1 MITNIPHIIESELLK
16 YFSRKEL
23 QFGLRNLDRNEF
35 QCSFHKGNFP
45 KSFIATG
52 LQLGHPIYN
61 IKVQKKIEAT
71 EISSSCNC
79 VKGKKDQRCEHSVAF
94 LLHYL
99 INYTDLTDFNNEA
112 GNEDPDIAHA
122 QFVGKVVKSGNK
134 LVNSNYKHFSQIKY
148 KLNNNEIIDYPKP
161 IEGKDI
167 KYLFHLSAPVL
178 IKNHVEPISPIL
190 MSYSDGKE
198 HSSISI
204 FESKYLFNWDS
215 GELIRADKKLS
226 TLFAQ
231 IEEMNHFIQPWFI
244 ASSLADDNSNITKLK
259 INSFPVDFQKAQEPK
274 IHFSIEEQ
282 SQYSLK
288 VKLFFSIDNNHYLP
302 QFLKNLSNGFGILNN
317 FESKVELKSFLENFF
332 VNDEKYKNFLMTL
345 KAKENHEKTFDL
357 LAQHDEIYDLI
368 AKDDEYILVK
378 YNFKLIK
385 EILYAVL
392 TKLDEHTYFSS
403 KFIQEEQSLNFHY
416 LKGKDQ
422 SVLLNLLKEFKDKE
436 IVLTYLDKK
445 VRTWTSGIK
454 FNRNKSSTNWFD
466 IDIDLTEG
474 DFNLIKNFNPENL
487 ALEDDNELVLLN
499 EDEKNYIRFVK
510 KYLKE
515 SKKDPNNKF
524 KYNLKFN
531 RCRLFDIYHLYRY
544 SGDNLLT
551 EEELDTCNKLMNI
564 ENLPPFEFPSQLNG
578 TPRDYQKTGYQWI
591 RLLYDLKLGAC
602 LADDMGLGKTFQTI
616 SFLQS
621 IIHEVDRV
629 LIVSPVSILA
639 NWVQEFEK
647 FSDMKPTLFYG
658 KDRSFSKDDKII
670 ITSYG
675 LMRKEAEGLLSKYEW
690 DVFIMDE
697 VQKLK
702 NYKSLGS
709 KASRMINANY
719 RLCLT
724 GTPVENDLS
733 EFYNIVDL
741 AIPGI
746 WGEASEINSFK
757 RSKDARF
764 IARDIAKPFIL
775 RRTKKQVLHDL
786 PDKIEQTVYLNFSSE
801 EKENY
806 KKTLDRIRKE
816 ILENQDNK
824 KYIKV
829 LNNILNLRQLCLW
842 QNTDEN
848 FYSSKIDYLSD
859 NLEQILNEDTKGQVL
874 IYSQFTRYLDLIEK
888 RLNEKKWSFSRLDG
902 SYSLKKREAQIK
914 LFKEGKNKVFLIS
927 LKAGGLGLNLT
938 EANYIF
944 LMDPWW
950 NPAVESQAVDRAH
963 RIGQEDVLTV
973 FRPIIKD
980 SVEEKVLALQQ
991 KKKELFDDLLN
1002 PEASTDFSGKITLE
1016 DFQMLL
1022 SE

>member
-1 MITNIPHIIESELLK
+1 MITSIPHIIESELLK

-23 QFGLRNLDRNEF
+23 QVGLRNLDRSEF

-61 IKVQKKIEAT
+61 IKVQKKIASKEV
-71 EISSSCNC
+71 SSSCNC
-79 VKGKKDQRCEHSVAF
+79 LKGKKDQTCEHSVAF
-94 LLHYL
+94 LLYYL
-99 INYTDLTDFNNEA
+99 LNYTDLTEFNTETENQ
-112 GNEDPDIAHA
+112 DPDIAHA

-148 KLNNNEIIDYPKP
+148 RLNNDEVIDYPDF
-161 IEGKDI
+161 IEPENL
-167 KYLFHLSAPVL
+167 KYIFHLSSPVI

-190 MSYSDGKE
+190 MSYSDESE

-204 FESKYLFNWDS
+204 FESKFIFNWDN
-215 GELIRADKKLS
+215 GKLIKAHPKLS
-226 TLFAQ
+226 TLFGQ

-244 ASSLADDNSNITKLK
+244 TSSLASEAAEYTKLK
-259 INSFPVDFQKAQEPK
+259 INSYPVDFDKAIEPK
-274 IHFSIEEQ
+274 VHFSIQEQ

-288 VKLFFSIDNNHYLP
+288 VKLSFVIENNHYLP
-302 QFLKNLSNGFGILNN
+302 QFLKNVCNGFGVLNN

-332 VNDEKYKNFLMTL
+332 INDEKYKNFLMTL
-345 KAKENHEKTFDL
+345 KSKENYEKIFDL
-357 LAQHDEIYDLI
+357 LASKDEIYDLEPN
-368 AKDDEYILVK
+368 DQEYTLIK

-385 EILYAVL
+385 EVLAAILNN
-392 TKLDEHTYFSS
+392 LDEHTYFSS
-403 KFIQEEQSLNFHY
+403 KFIQEEQALSFHY

-422 SVLLNLLKEFKDKE
+422 SVLLDLLKSFKDKD

-454 FNRNKSSTNWFD
+454 FNRNQSSTNWFD
-466 IDIDLTEG
+466 IDIDLTEE
-474 DFNLIKNFNPENL
+474 DFNLIKNFNPEAQ
-487 ALEDDNELVLLN
+487 ALENDQELVLLN

-515 SKKDPNNKF
+515 SKKDPNHKF

-531 RCRLFDIYHLYRY
+531 RCRLFDIYHLYNY
-544 SGDNLLT
+544 SGDDLLT
-551 EEELDTCNKLMNI
+551 EEELDTCNKLMNV
-564 ENLPPFEFPSQLNG
+564 ENLPPFDFPEQLNG
-578 TPRDYQKTGYQWI
+578 TPREYQKTGFQWI

-621 IIHEVDRV
+621 VIHEIDRV
-629 LIVSPVSILA
+629 LIVTPVSILA

-675 LMRKEAEGLLSKYEW
+675 LMRKEAEELLSQYEW

-746 WGEASEINSFK
+746 WGEASQINSFK

-801 EKENY
+801 EKDNY
-806 KKTLDRIRKE
+806 KDTLDRIRKE
-816 ILENQDNK
+816 ILDNQDNK

-842 QNTDEN
+842 QNTEEN
-848 FYSSKIDYLSD
+848 FYSSKIDYLVN
-859 NLEQILNEDTKGQVL
+859 NLEQILSDNGQVL
-874 IYSQFTRYLDLIEK
+874 VYSQFTRYLDLIEK
-888 RLNEKKWSFSRLDG
+888 RLNENKWNFSRLDG

-914 LFKEGKNKVFLIS
+914 LFKEGKNKIFLIS

-963 RIGQEDVLTV
+963 RIGQEAVLTV
-973 FRPIIKD
+973 YRPIIKD

-1002 PEASTDFSGKITLE
+1002 PEAVSDFSGKITLE

>member
-1 MITNIPHIIESELLK
+1 MITSIPHIIESELLK
-16 YFSRKEL
+16 YFSRREL
-23 QFGLRNLDRNEF
+23 QVGLRNLDRSEF

-61 IKVQKKIEAT
+61 IKVQKRIAAKELV
-71 EISSSCNC
+71 SSCNC
-79 VKGKKDQRCEHSVAF
+79 VKGKKNQTCEHSVAF

-99 INYTDLTDFNNEA
+99 LNYTDLTEFNTET
-112 GNEDPDIAHA
+112 GNQDPDIAHA

-148 KLNNNEIIDYPKP
+148 KLNNDQIIDYPKF
-161 IEGKDI
+161 IETDNI
-167 KYLFHLSAPVL
+167 KYLFHLSSPVI

-190 MSYSDGKE
+190 MSYSDVKE
-198 HSSISI
+198 QSSISI

-215 GELIRADKKLS
+215 GELIKAHPLLS
-226 TLFAQ
+226 SIFSQ

-244 ASSLADDNSNITKLK
+244 TTALASEVREFSKLK
-259 INSFPVDFQKAQEPK
+259 INSFPVDFNKAVEPK
-274 IHFSIEEQ
+274 VHFSIEEQ

-288 VKLFFSIDNNHYLP
+288 VKLFFSIEGKHYLP
-302 QFLKNLSNGFGILNN
+302 QFLKNVCNGFGVLNN

-332 VNDEKYKNFLMTL
+332 KNDEKYKSFLMTL
-345 KAKENHEKTFDL
+345 KSKESHEKAFDL
-357 LAQHDEIYDLI
+357 LASNDEIYDLVQN
-368 AKDDEYILVK
+368 DQEYLLIK
-378 YNFKLIK
+378 YDFKLIK
-385 EILYAVL
+385 SILNSVL
-392 TKLDEHTYFSS
+392 ENLDEHTYFSS
-403 KFIQEEQSLNFHY
+403 RFIQEEQSLNFHY
-416 LKGKDQ
+416 LKGKNQ
-422 SVLLNLLKEFKDKE
+422 SVLLDLLKKFKDQD
-436 IVLTYLDKK
+436 IILTYLDKK

-466 IDIDLTEG
+466 IDIDLTQE
-474 DFNLIKNFNPENL
+474 DFNLIKDFNPEAQ
-487 ALEDDNELVLLN
+487 ALENEQELVLLN
-499 EDEKNYIRFVK
+499 DDEKNYIRFVK

-515 SKKDPNNKF
+515 SKKDPNHKL

-531 RCRLFDIYHLYRY
+531 RCRLFDIYHLYNY
-544 SGDNLLT
+544 SGDDLLT
-551 EEELDTCNKLMNI
+551 EEELDTCNKLMNV
-564 ENLPPFEFPSQLNG
+564 ENLPPFDFPEQLNG
-578 TPRDYQKTGYQWI
+578 TPREYQRTGFQWI

-629 LIVSPVSILA
+629 LIVTPVSILA

-675 LMRKEAEGLLSKYEW
+675 LMRKEAEELLSKYEW

-733 EFYNIVDL
+733 EFYNIIDL

-746 WGEASEINSFK
+746 WGEASQINSFK

-775 RRTKKQVLHDL
+775 RRTKKEVLHDL

-801 EKENY
+801 EKDNY
-806 KKTLDRIRKE
+806 KATLERIRKE
-816 ILENQDNK
+816 ILDNQDNK

-848 FYSSKIDYLSD
+848 FYSSKIDYLVN
-859 NLEQILNEDTKGQVL
+859 NLEQIISDNGQVL
-874 IYSQFTRYLDLIEK
+874 VYSQFTRYLDLIEK
-888 RLNEKKWSFSRLDG
+888 RLNEHKWSFSRLDG

-914 LFKEGKNKVFLIS
+914 LFKEGKNKIFLIS
-927 LKAGGLGLNLT
+927 LQAGGLGLNLT

-963 RIGQEDVLTV
+963 RIGQEAVLTV
-973 FRPIIKD
+973 YRPIIKD

-1002 PEASTDFSGKITLE
+1002 PEASGDFSGKITLE